1 MTHAT
6 ILRALIVVEL
16 ASALLGIYADIAL
29 QSSLPAPL
37 HAYLTAQSQGPLTI
51 GGALTFAILVPMF
64 AALVVAWVGLWLL
77 KRWARTLYTALIV
90 VFLVVTLFLGPVVA
104 SALAAML
111 YTVSSIAAGVIL
123 GLVWL
128 SELRGRFE
136 VRA

>member
-16 ASALLGIYADIAL
+16 ASALLGIYADVAL

-37 HAYLTAQSQGPLTI
+37 QAYLTAQSQGPLTI
-51 GGALTFAILVPMF
+51 GGALTLAILVPMF
-64 AALVVAWVGLWLL
+64 AALVVAWVGLWFL

-111 YTVSSIAAGVIL
+111 YTVSSIAAGAIL